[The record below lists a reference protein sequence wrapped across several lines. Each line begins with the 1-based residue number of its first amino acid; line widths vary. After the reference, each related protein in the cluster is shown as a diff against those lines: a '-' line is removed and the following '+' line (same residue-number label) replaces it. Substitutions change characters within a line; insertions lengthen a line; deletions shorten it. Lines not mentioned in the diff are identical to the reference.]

1 MTKIQENTAKLTES
15 DLQLA
20 QSRAEVIS
28 YVILAEVDHFNHFR
42 VGDFKSYLQKYI
54 RGQIDFY
61 KQVGCYLTLL
71 LRNNLPLV
79 PRKNKDVYEKN
90 ACSLRVMMAHRM
102 LTC

>member
-1 MTKIQENTAKLTES
+1 MTKIQENAAKLTES
-15 DLQLA
+15 DLQSA
-20 QSRAEVIS
+20 RSRAEVIS

-71 LRNNLPLV
+71 APMICAKYPTPLCHTKAKMYK
-79 PRKNKDVYEKN
+79 RKMRVVYT
-90 ACSLRVMMAHRM
+90 SRR
-102 LTC
+102 